1 MFSNIIGQDNV
12 IKLLKN
18 DIVKK
23 SLNNSMIFHGES
35 GVGKL
40 TTALE
45 FVRIINCQHNGEISC
60 HCQSCFYIRNL
71 DFNGLVFL
79 SRRNF
84 NFYLKE
90 YFSAYKKDKNHEIYD
105 KIKKIVK
112 LAFLPLQSFL
122 IKDIFSNTDKNK
134 IFEISEN
141 IQKIFMKDEL
151 SSGDEEDILEYF
163 KELNSNYKKQGIP
176 VDMLREALNWTYISQ
191 PGINRVVIIDQADSL
206 ESSSRNIL
214 LKRLEE
220 PSPNLFFIL
229 IAENK
234 NRIIQTI
241 KSRCRSYFF
250 SKLKKEAVSKILFN
264 NFKENSVYNSVNDFL
279 NRTDEN
285 SNQNL
290 YPLVI
295 KLLNLVFLKE
305 HSFSELSV
313 FLNTFTDRKKVKT
326 LLINLSI
333 RIEKELLERNISK
346 ERDPDVKMLQKIK
359 TIDME
364 NLNKIV
370 KDRYNKIDIFYLNP
384 ILTLEG
390 IFYPLKAMV
399 LNDEI

>member
-1 MFSNIIGQDNV
+1 
-12 IKLLKN
+12 
-18 DIVKK
+18 
-23 SLNNSMIFHGES
+23 
-35 GVGKL
+35 
-40 TTALE
+40 
-45 FVRIINCQHNGEISC
+45 
-60 HCQSCFYIRNL
+60 
-71 DFNGLVFL
+71 
-79 SRRNF
+79 
-84 NFYLKE
+84 
-90 YFSAYKKDKNHEIYD
+90 KKDKNHEIYD